1 MTSIYIFE
9 HNEVDLDL
17 TITSNNI
24 QIFMMI
30 YDIFIHF
37 FTHLTFSLNKFS
49 VDPLFFCSLL
59 KFVSGLCSFVAN
71 LFHYEISKRHILVM
85 TLQADT
91 FVYKTQDSLGF
102 IQEMLF
108 VYSMYLN
115 IFFPLID
122 VYFSL
127 TRLCIIHQRDPKE
140 NSFTATKECI

>member
-1 MTSIYIFE
+1 MTSRYIFE

-37 FTHLTFSLNKFS
+37 ITHLRISLSNFS
-49 VDPLFFCSLL
+49 VHPIFLFIIGVYIVSSLICCY
-59 KFVSGLCSFVAN
+59 S
-71 LFHYEISKRHILVM
+71 ILLWNIWTVYTGNDIARRIEEM
-85 TLQADT
+85 T
-91 FVYKTQDSLGF
+91 
-102 IQEMLF
+102 F

-115 IFFPLID
+115 IFIPLID

-127 TRLCIIHQRDPKE
+127 TRLCILHQRDPKE
-140 NSFTATKECI
+140 NNFTATKECI